1 MKKESMR
8 ISEEEKAKRKRRK
21 ETLKE
26 EIERIH
32 GNAKQLEVELK
43 DMGLDDVIH
52 EQEMLTIENA
62 IWSKLMYPKGINVV

>member
-1 MKKESMR
+1 M
-8 ISEEEKAKRKRRK
+8 AKK

-26 EIERIH
+26 EILRIH
-32 GNAKQLEVELK
+32 ERAKQLEEKLK

-62 IWSKLMYPKGINVV
+62 IWSKLMYPKGIEVV